1 MNPFTLL
8 IYIALALGIML
19 GIVKPRTFGR
29 FLLGLLIW
37 PIFIGV
43 AFTLARQVFE
53 SLSPMQRIAVII
65 LSIIPAVLI
74 LLRFILPRDIWAG
87 VVSGF
92 IHDALKATFMLP
104 IKLVRSGFRLA
115 SRRAIR

>member
-8 IYIALALGIML
+8 VYIALALGIMF

-37 PIFIGV
+37 PIIIGV
-43 AFTLARQVFE
+43 AFTLGRQVFE
-53 SLSPMQRIAVII
+53 SLSPLQRIAII
-65 LSIIPAVLI
+65 IIGAIPAVLI
-74 LLRFILPRDIWAG
+74 LLRFVLPKDIWAG

-92 IHDALKATFMLP
+92 IHDALKSLFMLP
-104 IKLVRSGFRLA
+104 IKLIRSGFRLA
-115 SRRAIR
+115 SHRAIK